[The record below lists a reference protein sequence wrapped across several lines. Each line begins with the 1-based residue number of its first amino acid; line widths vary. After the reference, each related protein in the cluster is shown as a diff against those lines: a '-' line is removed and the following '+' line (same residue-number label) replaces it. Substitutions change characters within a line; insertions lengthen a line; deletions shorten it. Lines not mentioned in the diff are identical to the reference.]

1 MEARNRDRIRDPRE
15 EILLETNF
23 DDDGVMTRAYNN
35 NKVNQRRSVYRSD
48 YSIDRFS
55 EASLHGN
62 NHKSGKN
69 LIFFSLS
76 VYFRVCFVIN
86 RIRTERVYLI

>member
-35 NKVNQRRSVYRSD
+35 NKINHRRSVYRSD

-62 NHKSGKN
+62 NHKSGKIVKQKKMFI
-69 LIFFSLS
+69 LLS
-76 VYFRVCFVIN
+76 VHLSYISIC
-86 RIRTERVYLI
+86 

>member
-1 MEARNRDRIRDPRE
+1 MESRNRDRIRDPRE

-62 NHKSGKN
+62 NHKSGKKYVE
-69 LIFFSLS
+69 FC
-76 VYFRVCFVIN
+76 VVIS
-86 RIRTERVYLI
+86 

>member
-23 DDDGVMTRAYNN
+23 DDDGIMTRAYNN

-62 NHKSGKN
+62 NHKSGKENN
-69 LIFFSLS
+69 LIFFC
-76 VYFRVCFVIN
+76 YQFIFVF
-86 RIRTERVYLI
+86 VL